1 MSFFLPFTSVL
12 LPAALILRCPK
23 KRALQLIGWWKS
35 APRAVAFFQRAT
47 SPPTGLKNFCCLSS
61 RYRRY
66 CRSNHRLFTSS
77 SPPMS
82 EVVFFIVIVR
92 YRCNRRGYCSFDVV
106 IIVVRIYT
114 VNDILIIVVIIVVSP
129 SSWPS
134 LSSSPSVIFVV
145 IVNVRYRRFH
155 CCHYGRCLST
165 SLLPSFHIIPK
176 ASAAQLMF
184 HWRKFV
190 RTLTLHSD

>member
-1 MSFFLPFTSVL
+1 MHKEKSSPIDWLM
-12 LPAALILRCPK
+12 K
-23 KRALQLIGWWKS
+23 KRA
-35 APRAVAFFQRAT
+35 T
-47 SPPTGLKNFCCLSS
+47 SSCIFPPGDLTPTGLKNICCLSS

-66 CRSNHRLFTSS
+66 CHSNHRLFTSS
-77 SPPMS
+77 SPPMP
-82 EVVFFIVIVR
+82 EVVFIIVIVR

-165 SLLPSFHIIPK
+165 SLLSYIPSSQK
-176 ASAAQLMF
+176 QAL
-184 HWRKFV
+184 
-190 RTLTLHSD
+190 LN

>member
-1 MSFFLPFTSVL
+1 MPKEKSSPIDWLM
-12 LPAALILRCPK
+12 K
-23 KRALQLIGWWKS
+23 KR
-35 APRAVAFFQRAT
+35 VT
-47 SPPTGLKNFCCLSS
+47 SSCIFPPGDLTPTGLKNVCCLSS

-114 VNDILIIVVIIVVSP
+114 VKDVLIVVVIIAIVTFRYHHRHGHRYHHHHRS
-129 SSWPS
+129 SSWW
-134 LSSSPSVIFVV
+134 SSMFV
-145 IVNVRYRRFH
+145 IVVFIVVTMVIVSLGHYCLTYHHPKSKRCSTNV
-155 CCHYGRCLST
+155 SVT
-165 SLLPSFHIIPK
+165 
-176 ASAAQLMF
+176 
-184 HWRKFV
+184 
-190 RTLTLHSD
+190 

>member
-1 MSFFLPFTSVL
+1 MHKEKSSPIDWLM
-12 LPAALILRCPK
+12 K
-23 KRALQLIGWWKS
+23 KRA
-35 APRAVAFFQRAT
+35 T
-47 SPPTGLKNFCCLSS
+47 SSCIFPPGDLTPTGLKNVCCLSS

-114 VNDILIIVVIIVVSP
+114 VKDVLIVVVIIAIVTFRYHHRHGHRYHHHHRSSSWWSSMFVIVVFIVVTMVVVSLRHYCLTYHHP
-129 SSWPS
+129 KSKRCSTNV
-134 LSSSPSVIFVV
+134 SV
-145 IVNVRYRRFH
+145 
-155 CCHYGRCLST
+155 T
-165 SLLPSFHIIPK
+165 
-176 ASAAQLMF
+176 
-184 HWRKFV
+184 
-190 RTLTLHSD
+190 

>member
-1 MSFFLPFTSVL
+1 MHKEKSSPIDWLM
-12 LPAALILRCPK
+12 K
-23 KRALQLIGWWKS
+23 KRA
-35 APRAVAFFQRAT
+35 T
-47 SPPTGLKNFCCLSS
+47 SSCIFPPGDLTPTGLKNVCCLSS

-114 VNDILIIVVIIVVSP
+114 VNDVLIVVVIIAIVTFRYHHRHGHRYHHHHRSSSWWSSMFVIVVFIVVTMVVVSLRHYCLTYHHP
-129 SSWPS
+129 KSKRCSTNV
-134 LSSSPSVIFVV
+134 SV
-145 IVNVRYRRFH
+145 
-155 CCHYGRCLST
+155 T
-165 SLLPSFHIIPK
+165 
-176 ASAAQLMF
+176 
-184 HWRKFV
+184 
-190 RTLTLHSD
+190 

>member
-1 MSFFLPFTSVL
+1 M
-12 LPAALILRCPK
+12 
-23 KRALQLIGWWKS
+23 IGWWKS

-47 SPPTGLKNFCCLSS
+47 SPPTGLKNVCCLSS

-77 SPPMS
+77 SPPMP

-114 VNDILIIVVIIVVSP
+114 VNDVLIIVVIIAMIVTFRYGHRYHHHHRSSSWWSSMFVIVVFIVVTMVVVSLRHYCLTYHHP
-129 SSWPS
+129 KSKRCSTNV
-134 LSSSPSVIFVV
+134 SV
-145 IVNVRYRRFH
+145 
-155 CCHYGRCLST
+155 T
-165 SLLPSFHIIPK
+165 
-176 ASAAQLMF
+176 
-184 HWRKFV
+184 
-190 RTLTLHSD
+190 